1 MQNNNQNNINIA
13 KLQANENRKTQ
24 KTGLQKPANKSQS
37 GAPTKDRTT
46 LTVSQ
51 IKQIQQHYTSII
63 KPNMESY
70 TVSNKGKVAE
80 NKHYVCHVNRKT
92 ITLTLQHPQKKVIEY
107 TFSNGTLKVNGNVKS
122 AKAVAEL
129 IKLIQHIGGDI
140 AKKKAVVYEKEREG

>member
-1 MQNNNQNNINIA
+1 MKNNNINIA

-37 GAPTKDRTT
+37 GAPTKDQTT
-46 LTVSQ
+46 LTVTQ

-107 TFSNGTLKVNGNVKS
+107 TFSNGTLKVNGKQK
-122 AKAVAEL
+122 KANAVT
-129 IKLIQHIGGDI
+129 KLIGLIQTIGKDI
-140 AKKKAVVYEKEREG
+140 TNKTAIVYQKDKAE